1 MRKALSVIALTFAC
15 AAGLSPVAFADTTT
29 AAPAVDSKAAQT
41 FIRDLSDKAFA
52 VLRDKNLT
60 QTVREKNFRELLGQ
74 GFAIDKIASAVLGR
88 NRRTATPEQLSEFNA
103 AFPEYVV
110 RIYASRLTDFS
121 DTVLKTTGTS
131 SIGSRGDVSVHT
143 VVSGKSVSQ
152 PVHADWRVTQ
162 IPNVGLRIIDLS
174 IEGISMATTQR
185 DEFDTKIA
193 QKGMNSLISDIKSG
207 SSDVAVKVKLKA
219 KK

>member
-1 MRKALSVIALTFAC
+1 MRNALSVIALTFAC
-15 AAGLSPVAFADTTT
+15 SLGVTTTAVADTAI
-29 AAPAVDSKAAQT
+29 AAPAVDAKAAQT
-41 FIRDLSDKAFA
+41 FIHDLSDKAFA
-52 VLRDKNLT
+52 VLRDKSLT
-60 QTVREKNFRELLGQ
+60 QPVREKNFRDLLGQ
-74 GFAIDKIASAVLGR
+74 GFAIDKIANAVLGR
-88 NRRTATPEQLSEFNA
+88 NRRTASPKQLAEFNA
-103 AFPEYVV
+103 AFPDYVV

-121 DTVLKTTGTS
+121 DTSLKINGTS
-131 SIGSRGDVSVHT
+131 PIGSRGDVSVHS
-143 VVSGKSVSQ
+143 VVTGKSVSQ

-162 IPNVGLRIIDLS
+162 IPNDGLRIIDLS

-193 QKGMNSLISDIKSG
+193 QKGMDSLVSDIKSG